1 MLFMP
6 PSERRFMVRSAT
18 LWERAGSWIG
28 PGFSGLIMV
37 EAIKQVYA
45 VSGSKQ
51 KRQLV
56 PSLRP
61 NIIPQPART
70 GVEHTIPVT
79 DLIFWVSCLSLIFP

>member
-1 MLFMP
+1 MT
-6 PSERRFMVRSAT
+6 ERM
-18 LWERAGSWIG
+18 GSWIG

-45 VSGSKQ
+45 VTGGKQ
-51 KRQLV
+51 KHQLV

-70 GVEHTIPVT
+70 GLNV
-79 DLIFWVSCLSLIFP
+79 

>member
-1 MLFMP
+1 
-6 PSERRFMVRSAT
+6 MVRSAT
-18 LWERAGSWIG
+18 LCERMGSWVG

-45 VSGSKQ
+45 ASGGKQ

-61 NIIPQPART
+61 NIIPQPARA
-70 GVEHTIPVT
+70 G
-79 DLIFWVSCLSLIFP
+79 LSVRSWLQS